1 MIVVACHPEVVP
13 DRFFDLDATREVTEV
28 IGMTGISD
36 RIQPERV
43 IDLAGLRS
51 GDLGHPSSTRENREM
66 ERRSQC
72 LILNRLN
79 LLFADSERLFYCSFL
94 ILSSPQITITS
105 EAPVEKAIVM
115 FGAFAIFDRKSSRS

>member
-43 IDLAGLRS
+43 IDLAGLRIIS
-51 GDLGHPSSTRENREM
+51 LKPGGSCAPRFR
-66 ERRSQC
+66 
-72 LILNRLN
+72 
-79 LLFADSERLFYCSFL
+79 FASMVF
-94 ILSSPQITITS
+94 
-105 EAPVEKAIVM
+105 M
-115 FGAFAIFDRKSSRS
+115 

>member
-43 IDLAGLRS
+43 IDLAGLR
-51 GDLGHPSSTRENREM
+51 N
-66 ERRSQC
+66 
-72 LILNRLN
+72 
-79 LLFADSERLFYCSFL
+79 
-94 ILSSPQITITS
+94 
-105 EAPVEKAIVM
+105 
-115 FGAFAIFDRKSSRS
+115 

>member
-43 IDLAGLRS
+43 IDLAGLRIS
-51 GDLGHPSSTRENREM
+51 TFKTRKGGGGHK
-66 ERRSQC
+66 
-72 LILNRLN
+72 L
-79 LLFADSERLFYCSFL
+79 
-94 ILSSPQITITS
+94 
-105 EAPVEKAIVM
+105 
-115 FGAFAIFDRKSSRS
+115 